1 MPATAL
7 QTALRSYVNSNRPG
21 KLPKDNDNL
30 ADEMAASGKFYL
42 DSGSV
47 LCVRADSVSASSLAT
62 GNGNPWNMFAY
73 YAMIGGILGALA
85 AAIPGLIDLLSLPA
99 GYTKSVAVKHMSINL
114 LVVAIYVCNAWL
126 RSGNPQSLKLPML
139 LSLITVLM
147 LLVSGWL
154 GGKMVFEAGVGVD
167 TGKPG

>member
-62 GNGNPWNMFAY
+62 GNGTTFVTLPTRVS
-73 YAMIGGILGALA
+73 A
-85 AAIPGLIDLLSLPA
+85 AANTTLTA
-99 GYTKSVAVKHMSINL
+99 
-114 LVVAIYVCNAWL
+114 L
-126 RSGNPQSLKLPML
+126 RELFNCGVFTSSGLKLHEQDP
-139 LSLITVLM
+139 
-147 LLVSGWL
+147 
-154 GGKMVFEAGVGVD
+154 GVTMQVI
-167 TGKPG
+167 P